1 MKFSCILIKIF
12 FNFGEKGFDI
22 ELNFIFG
29 EVENI
34 DEKN

>member
-1 MKFSCILIKIF
+1 MKPSCTLIKIF
-12 FNFGEKGFDI
+12 LNFGEKGFDT
-22 ELNFIFG
+22 ESNSTLG